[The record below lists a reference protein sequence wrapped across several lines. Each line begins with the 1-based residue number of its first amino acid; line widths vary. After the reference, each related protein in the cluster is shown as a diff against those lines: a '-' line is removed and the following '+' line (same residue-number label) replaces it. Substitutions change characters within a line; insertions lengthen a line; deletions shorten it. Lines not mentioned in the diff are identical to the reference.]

1 MMFWHGVANDCGL
14 MDRRSVSHVAC
25 NDYAKWDIQGQS
37 SHKSL
42 AVQMRMSLEVLN
54 TLRMHVH
61 AISSFL

>member
-1 MMFWHGVANDCGL
+1 

-25 NDYAKWDIQGQS
+25 NDYAKWDIRGQS
-37 SHKSL
+37 SHKPL

-61 AISSFL
+61 AIGSFL